1 MFDLFGNKK
10 VAVFMKEL
18 ECSSVDLIM
27 LRRSAE
33 WTYTPIHEGLFY
45 QIQAMTTN

>member
-1 MFDLFGNKK
+1 MFDLFGSKK

-18 ECSSVDLIM
+18 ECSSVD
-27 LRRSAE
+27 
-33 WTYTPIHEGLFY
+33 EGLFY

>member
-18 ECSSVDLIM
+18 ECSSVD
-27 LRRSAE
+27 E
-33 WTYTPIHEGLFY
+33 VLFY